1 MYFKDFTNEIDFEVK
16 KDIKTFDINE
26 ITKLIN
32 KKKSSMF
39 EWLKSDTLVK
49 PYYDVDLFYEND
61 NNNNVNDIK
70 LQNEVLNK
78 LKIVYGETAEIAVSS
93 SHGIKKKRNKIGY
106 TYSYHF
112 VINGFEG
119 NVDDVK
125 KYNEDIKIFEYEF
138 NDGNKMFDKSV
149 YRKAG
154 MMRLLGSTK
163 PNDNRIKTAVN
174 FKDDITKHIIQ
185 SNINTNFNFKKLPK
199 SSPPSSPPLSPSVSE
214 DDFECIESKKY
225 YNEDELKKI
234 LNIISHKDNYDYQ
247 SWIAVG
253 IALYNI
259 TEGDNIGKSLFIDWS
274 KKDTEG
280 FDIKKLNISW
290 NSFKSEGREKKLG
303 YTFLKNLKN
312 KYTPKNELSLQLMF
326 QNNYK
331 ETNSKKI
338 ATEIMLNEL
347 NSRVIYDRQTSN
359 FIKTAIETHKEYDYL
374 GIEISTKQ
382 NTVYQIKAK
391 KDVSDDFLKE
401 NFIFSYTDKEGIS
414 HSEKICPFNKWLEWI
429 DRKEVEK
436 IEFDPR
442 TNKENKSI
450 FNIWRGFEISKEV
463 SEEFDDNEALPV
475 LTHIKHIWCKGNEES
490 FNYVMCYLA
499 HIIQKPHI
507 KTAVCLALK
516 SEQGAGKG
524 IIIKLMEQII
534 GDTHFSQNSN
544 AEHLFGDFNGLIE
557 GKILINLDEAFWGG
571 NKKLE
576 GQIKNKITESK
587 QSINKKNVNQYNIS
601 DFCNYII
608 TTNNDW
614 FAGVEEGDRRYF
626 CLELD
631 NKYAGRADK
640 EKNEYYKPLLE
651 VRPEAFAKILYN
663 WDITNF
669 SPRVFKKTELLQD
682 QVERNWNSVK
692 VWWGGVMMEGGL
704 SYKEKFIPLN
714 EVAEHYVGGNAVDYG
729 LSLTN
734 EKTKKKVVVYP
745 KDLIFSMYDSFSADS
760 RKLSSRAFWKELK
773 NNCIGLDL
781 FVEKKIQLGE
791 DRSMYI
797 FFSELNVLR
806 DRWDKFQDFKYDYI
820 GEDSNKYIRTEDV
833 CVIED

>member
-1 MYFKDFTNEIDFEVK
+1 MNFKDFTNDSSFNIK
-16 KDIKTFDINE
+16 KDPISININD

-39 EWLKSDTLVK
+39 EWLVSDTLVK
-49 PYYDVDLFYEND
+49 PFYDVDLFYEN
-61 NNNNVNDIK
+61 NNNINDIE
-70 LQNEVLNK
+70 LQNQVLNK
-78 LKIVYGETAEIAVSS
+78 LKIVYGQEAQIAIAS
-93 SHGIKKKRNKIGY
+93 SHGIKTKQNKIGY
-106 TYSYHF
+106 TFSYHF

-119 NVDDVK
+119 SVNDIK
-125 KYNEDIKIFEYEF
+125 KYNEDNKLFEYKF
-138 NDGNKMFDKSV
+138 NDGSNMFDKGV
-149 YRKAG
+149 YRSAG

-163 PNDNRIKTAVN
+163 PNDNRIKIAVN

-185 SNINTNFNFKKLPK
+185 SNNNTNLNFKKLPK
-199 SSPPSSPPLSPSVSE
+199 SPPSSPPLSPSVSE
-214 DDFECIESKKY
+214 DDLDFEYIKPKKY
-225 YNEDELKKI
+225 YDEDELIKI
-234 LNIISHKDNYDYQ
+234 LNIISHKDNYDYKV
-247 SWIAVG
+247 WNAVG
-253 IALYNI
+253 MALHNI
-259 TEGDNIGKSLFIDWS
+259 TEGDTIGKNLFIDWS
-274 KKDTEG
+274 KKDLEG
-280 FDIKKLNISW
+280 FNIVGLNILW
-290 NSFKSEGREKKLG
+290 KTLFNSKSEKKLG
-303 YTFLKNLKN
+303 YTFLNNLKN
-312 KYTPKNELSLQLMF
+312 KYTPKNNLSLQQLF
-326 QNNYK
+326 IQSFEEHQNYK
-331 ETNSKKI
+331 I
-338 ATEIMLNEL
+338 AKEIILNEMNL
-347 NSRVIYDRQTSN
+347 RVIYDQKTSN
-359 FIKTAIETHKEYDYL
+359 FIKSGKDTHKEFDYL
-374 GIEISTKQ
+374 GNEISTRE
-382 NTVYQIKAK
+382 NIVYQIKAK
-391 KDVSDDFLKE
+391 KDVSDDFSKE
-401 NFIFSYTDKEGIS
+401 NFIFFYLDANGEPRK
-414 HSEKICPFNKWLEWI
+414 EKISPFNLWLEWI
-429 DRKEVEK
+429 DRKEVERV
-436 IEFDPR
+436 EFDPR

-463 SEEFDDNEALPV
+463 SEEFNDNEALPI
-475 LTHIKHIWCKGNEES
+475 LNHIKYIWCKGNEES

-576 GQIKNKITESK
+576 GQIKNKITEGK
-587 QSINKKNVNQYNIS
+587 QSINKKNINHYNIN

-663 WDITNF
+663 WDISDF
-669 SPRVFKKTELLQD
+669 SPRVFNKTDLLQD

-692 VWWGGVMMEGGL
+692 VFWGEVMIQGGF
-704 SYKEKFIPLN
+704 SYKDKFIPLN
-714 EVAEHYVGGNAVDYG
+714 EVVDHHINGNSVQYG
-729 LSLTN
+729 LSLADKNT
-734 EKTKKKVVVYP
+734 EQKIVVYP
-745 KDLIFSMYDSFSADS
+745 KDLIFSIYDSLSADS
-760 RKLSSRAFWKELK
+760 RKMSSKAFWKELK
-773 NNCIGLDL
+773 NNCIGTEL
-781 FVEKKIQLGE
+781 FVEQRIQLDE

-797 FFSELNVLR
+797 IFPQLKLLR
-806 DRWDKFQDFKYDYI
+806 NRWDKFQDFKYDYI
-820 GEDSNKYIRTEDV
+820 GEDSNKYIRSEDL
-833 CVIED
+833 CIIED